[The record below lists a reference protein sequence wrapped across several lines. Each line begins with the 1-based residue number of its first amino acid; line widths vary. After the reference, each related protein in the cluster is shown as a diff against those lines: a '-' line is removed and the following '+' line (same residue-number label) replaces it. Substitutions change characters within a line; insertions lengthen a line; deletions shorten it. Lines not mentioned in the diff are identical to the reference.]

1 MFGVSTWGWRNE
13 SRDQRELIRLDLVAL
28 AAEVATVARRI
39 EEVLDPVGSHAEAQA
54 LRARGQS
61 YLHQALLV
69 LSSENRFET
78 LSDRDLL
85 ATRDA
90 FRVLQRNILALRREA
105 ERAGDSLPVC

>member
-1 MFGVSTWGWRNE
+1 
-13 SRDQRELIRLDLVAL
+13 
-28 AAEVATVARRI
+28 
-39 EEVLDPVGSHAEAQA
+39 
-54 LRARGQS
+54 
-61 YLHQALLV
+61 